1 VPDAFC
7 FGLSICYARLQV
19 FDGMCLKAFWY
30 TEKRLEEGPVFGS
43 ADRWN
48 GLGIFFDS
56 FDNDGLHNN
65 PYISVMLNDGTKSY
79 DHDTYVHFLSA
90 TRI

>member
-1 VPDAFC
+1 
-7 FGLSICYARLQV
+7 
-19 FDGMCLKAFWY
+19 
-30 TEKRLEEGPVFGS
+30 VFGS
-43 ADRWN
+43 ADNWN

-79 DHDTYVHFLSA
+79 DHDTYVCSVVISH
-90 TRI
+90 RPM

>member
-1 VPDAFC
+1 
-7 FGLSICYARLQV
+7 
-19 FDGMCLKAFWY
+19 M
-30 TEKRLEEGPVFGS
+30 FGS
-43 ADRWN
+43 ADNWT

-79 DHDTYVHFLSA
+79 EHDTYVTIFVCLQYWVVLKKLVDWPP
-90 TRI
+90 